1 MIREFGHEWRS
12 LPLSAINGRLARLGR
27 QEVPSAHRGA
37 RRCTGI
43 LVVEPL
49 PARTSFFWSR
59 REKRWISVEDYFIV
73 RHGLVLKWPNDWV
86 ISFREVFDDEDELSI
101 DNLFPIEMVL
111 VG

>member
-1 MIREFGHEWRS
+1 MGGS
-12 LPLSAINGRLARLGR
+12 ARLGR
-27 QEVPSAHRGA
+27 QEVSFVHRGA
-37 RRCTGI
+37 RRCT
-43 LVVEPL
+43 VPEPL
-49 PARTSFFWSR
+49 SFGR
-59 REKRWISVEDYFIV
+59 GGKKRWISVEDYFIV